1 MSYLIIL
8 YFMSLLYV
16 RSESRQDRRVGE
28 EKMNRGGRNS
38 NQDVGKSNF
47 IERGEGCREGESGE
61 RERKPLAEL
70 PILCYILV
78 NIQLSCIMALPV
90 KTFLDS
96 NEE

>member
-8 YFMSLLYV
+8 YFMSLLYL
-16 RSESRQDRRVGE
+16 RSESRQDRRVSG

-47 IERGEGCREGESGE
+47 NERGRERGEGGREGESGE

-70 PILCYILV
+70 SFFATLWSIF
-78 NIQLSCIMALPV
+78 NSAA
-90 KTFLDS
+90 
-96 NEE
+96 